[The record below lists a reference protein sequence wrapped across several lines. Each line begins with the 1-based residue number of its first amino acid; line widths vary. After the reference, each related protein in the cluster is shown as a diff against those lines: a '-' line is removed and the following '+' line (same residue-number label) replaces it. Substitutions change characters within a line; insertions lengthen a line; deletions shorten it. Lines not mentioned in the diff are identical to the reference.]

1 MTCSNM
7 KYSNLEEYSDLLAR
21 NAQKASKTLRTLP
34 GEKRS
39 AVLNRVAQILRDR
52 KPEILAANKIDLEAA
67 AGKLDDSKMDR
78 LTLNDARIE
87 AMAKGA
93 EEIASFAD
101 PLNKVLESRELKNG
115 IKISRIAVPIGSV
128 FFIFESRPN
137 VTIDG
142 ACLCFKAG
150 NAVILRG
157 GKESLNSAKC
167 LAGIFHE
174 ALAEEGIDQDAVQLV
189 TETSH
194 DLVGMLLQRND
205 CLDLVIPR
213 GGERLIRAVVE
224 QSKIP
229 VIKHFNGICHVYVDK
244 SADMDKA
251 VNILIN
257 AKTQRTGVCN
267 AMECVIIDRH
277 IDAANV
283 KKLLDCLD
291 LVIPRGG
298 ERLIRAVVEQS
309 KIPVIKH
316 FNGICHVYVDKSA
329 DMDKAVNILIN
340 AKTQRTGVCNAME
353 CVIIDRHID
362 AATTKKLLDCLADR
376 GVELFGNKDAQ
387 SHDSRIKDIGDDSN
401 YHHEYL
407 ALKTSVKFV
416 DNVAEACD
424 HIEKNSSRHTEA
436 VVAEDASVQDYFVA
450 NVDSSS
456 VMVNA
461 STRFADGGEYGLG
474 AEVGISTD
482 KLHARG
488 PMGVESLCS
497 YKWILRGNGQVR
509 G

>member
-1 MTCSNM
+1 MNQ
-7 KYSNLEEYSDLLAR
+7 KYSNLDEYTEILAK
-21 NAQKASKTLRTLP
+21 NAKKASKALRTLTAEQRN
-34 GEKRS
+34 G
-39 AVLNRVAQILRDR
+39 VLNRVAKLLRDQ
-52 KPEILAANKIDLEAA
+52 KSEILAANKIDLEAA
-67 AGKLDDSKMDR
+67 AGKLDDAKMDR

-93 EEIASFAD
+93 EEIAAFTD
-101 PLNKVLESRELKNG
+101 PLNRVLESRELKNG
-115 IKISRIAVPIGSV
+115 IKISRVAVPIGVV

-167 LAGIFHE
+167 LAGIFRS
-174 ALAEEGIDQDAVQLV
+174 ALAEVGIDEDAVQLV

-194 DLVGMLLQRND
+194 DLVGKLLQRSD
-205 CLDLVIPR
+205 CIDLVIPR
-213 GGERLIRAVVE
+213 GGERLIRAVVD

-229 VIKHFNGICHVYVDK
+229 VIKHFNGICHVYIDK
-244 SADMDKA
+244 SADIDKA

-267 AMECVIIDRH
+267 AMECVIFDRH
-277 IDAANV
+277 LAANDV
-283 KKLLDCLD
+283 KKMLDA
-291 LVIPRGG
+291 LV
-298 ERLIRAVVEQS
+298 E
-309 KIPVIKH
+309 
-316 FNGICHVYVDKSA
+316 
-329 DMDKAVNILIN
+329 
-340 AKTQRTGVCNAME
+340 
-353 CVIIDRHID
+353 
-362 AATTKKLLDCLADR
+362 R
-376 GVELFGNKDAQ
+376 GVELYGDQDAQ
-387 SHDSRIKDIGDDSN
+387 SRDSRIADIGDDSN

-407 ALKTSVKFV
+407 ALKSSVKFV
-416 DNVAEACD
+416 DDVAEACD

-488 PMGVESLCS
+488 PMGVESLCT
-497 YKWILRGNGQVR
+497 YKWVLRGNGQVR

>member
-1 MTCSNM
+1 MTQN
-7 KYSNLEEYSDLLAR
+7 YSNLEEYSDILAK
-21 NAQKASKTLRTLP
+21 NAKNASKTIRTLSA
-34 GEKRS
+34 EKRS
-39 AVLNRVAQILRDR
+39 AVLNLVAKMLREQ
-52 KPEILAANKIDLEAA
+52 KQAILAANKLDLEAA

-78 LTLNDARIE
+78 LTLNDTRIE

-93 EEIASFAD
+93 EEIAAFTD
-101 PLNKVLESRELKNG
+101 PLNRVLRVLESRELKNG
-115 IKISRIAVPIGSV
+115 IKISRVAVPIGAV

-167 LAGIFHE
+167 LAGIFHA
-174 ALAEEGIDQDAVQLV
+174 ALEQNGVDKDAVQLV

-213 GGERLIRAVVE
+213 GGERLIRAVVD

-244 SADMDKA
+244 SADMEKA

-277 IDAANV
+277 IDDANV
-283 KKLLDCLD
+283 KKL
-291 LVIPRGG
+291 I
-298 ERLIRAVVEQS
+298 
-309 KIPVIKH
+309 
-316 FNGICHVYVDKSA
+316 
-329 DMDKAVNILIN
+329 
-340 AKTQRTGVCNAME
+340 
-353 CVIIDRHID
+353 
-362 AATTKKLLDCLADR
+362 DCLADR

-407 ALKTSVKFV
+407 ALKASVKFV
-416 DNVAEACD
+416 DNVQEACD

-436 VVAEDASVQDYFVA
+436 VVAEDTSVQDYFVA

-509 G
+509 A

>member
-1 MTCSNM
+1 MAKN
-7 KYSNLEEYSDLLAR
+7 YSNLDEYSDLLAQ
-21 NAQKASKTLRTLP
+21 NAKKASKNLRTLS

-39 AVLNRVAQILRDR
+39 AVLNLVAKMLREK
-52 KPEILAANKIDLEAA
+52 KPEILAANKLDLEAA

-101 PLNKVLESRELKNG
+101 PLNRVLESRELKNG
-115 IKISRIAVPIGSV
+115 IKISRVAVPIGAV

-150 NAVILRG
+150 NSVILRG

-174 ALAEEGIDQDAVQLV
+174 ALAANGIDEDAVQLV

-244 SADMDKA
+244 SADMEKA

-277 IDAANV
+277 IDDANV
-283 KKLLDCLD
+283 
-291 LVIPRGG
+291 
-298 ERLIRAVVEQS
+298 
-309 KIPVIKH
+309 
-316 FNGICHVYVDKSA
+316 
-329 DMDKAVNILIN
+329 
-340 AKTQRTGVCNAME
+340 
-353 CVIIDRHID
+353 
-362 AATTKKLLDCLADR
+362 KKLLDCLADR
-376 GVELFGNKDAQ
+376 GVELFGDHDAQ
-387 SHDSRIKDIGDDSN
+387 GHDSRIKDIGDDGN

-407 ALKTSVKFV
+407 ALKASVKFV
-416 DNVAEACD
+416 DDVAEACD

>member
-1 MTCSNM
+1 MTQ
-7 KYSNLEEYSDLLAR
+7 KYSNLEQYAGILAK
-21 NAQKASKTLRTLP
+21 NAQKASQTIRTLS
-34 GEKRS
+34 GETRS
-39 AVLNRVAQILRDR
+39 KVLSCVADLLRASKPQIL
-52 KPEILAANKIDLEAA
+52 EANKQDVDASR
-67 AGKLDDSKMDR
+67 GKISNAMLDR

-87 AMAKGA
+87 SMAKGA
-93 EEIASFAD
+93 EEIAAFTD
-101 PLNKVLESRELKNG
+101 PLGRVLEARELKNG
-115 IKISRIAVPIGSV
+115 IKISRVAVPIGSV

-167 LAGIFHE
+167 LAEIFRK
-174 ALAEEGIDQDAVQLV
+174 ALTENGVDADAVQLV

-205 CLDLVIPR
+205 CIDLVIPR

-244 SADMDKA
+244 AADIEKA
-251 VNILIN
+251 EKILIN

-267 AMECVIIDRH
+267 AMECV
-277 IDAANV
+277 
-283 KKLLDCLD
+283 L
-291 LVIPRGG
+291 
-298 ERLIRAVVEQS
+298 
-309 KIPVIKH
+309 
-316 FNGICHVYVDKSA
+316 F
-329 DMDKAVNILIN
+329 DKALP
-340 AKTQRTGVCNAME
+340 T
-353 CVIIDRHID
+353 
-362 AATTKKLLDCLADR
+362 ADVKRLVEALTSR
-376 GVELFGNKDAQ
+376 GVELFGNADAQ
-387 SHDSRIKDIGDDSN
+387 QRLEGIASVTDIGDEAN
-401 YHHEYL
+401 YHTEYL
-407 ALKTSVKFV
+407 ALKASVKFV
-416 DNVAEACD
+416 ENVEEAAS
-424 HIEKNSSRHTEA
+424 HIEKYSSRHTEA
-436 VVAEDASVQDYFVA
+436 IVSEDAAAQDYFVA

-488 PMGVESLCS
+488 PMGVESLCT
-497 YKWILRGNGQVR
+497 YKWVLRGEGQVR

>member
-1 MTCSNM
+1 MTKN
-7 KYSNLEEYSDLLAR
+7 YSNLDEYSDLLAK
-21 NAQKASKTLRTLP
+21 NAKKASKNLRTLS

-39 AVLNRVAQILRDR
+39 AVLNLVAKLLREH
-52 KPEILAANKIDLEAA
+52 KPEILAANKMDLEAA
-67 AGKLDDSKMDR
+67 AGKLDDAKMDR

-93 EEIASFAD
+93 EEIAAFTD
-101 PLNKVLESRELKNG
+101 PLNRVLESRELKNG
-115 IKISRIAVPIGSV
+115 IKISRVAVPIGSV

-167 LAGIFHE
+167 LAGIFHK
-174 ALAEEGIDQDAVQLV
+174 ALAENGIDEDAVQLV

-194 DLVGMLLQRND
+194 DLVGMLLQRSD
-205 CLDLVIPR
+205 CIDLVIPR

-257 AKTQRTGVCN
+257 AKTQR
-267 AMECVIIDRH
+267 
-277 IDAANV
+277 
-283 KKLLDCLD
+283 
-291 LVIPRGG
+291 
-298 ERLIRAVVEQS
+298 
-309 KIPVIKH
+309 
-316 FNGICHVYVDKSA
+316 
-329 DMDKAVNILIN
+329 
-340 AKTQRTGVCNAME
+340 
-353 CVIIDRHID
+353 
-362 AATTKKLLDCLADR
+362 
-376 GVELFGNKDAQ
+376 ELFGNHDAQ

-407 ALKTSVKFV
+407 ALKASVKFV
-416 DNVAEACD
+416 DNVAEACE
-424 HIEKNSSRHTEA
+424 HIEQNSSRHTEA
-436 VVAEDASVQDYFVA
+436 VVAEDVSVQDYFVA

-488 PMGVESLCS
+488 PMGVESLCT
-497 YKWILRGNGQVR
+497 YKWVLRGNGQVR

>member
-1 MTCSNM
+1 MNQ
-7 KYSNLEEYSDLLAR
+7 KYSNLDEYTEILAK
-21 NAQKASKTLRTLP
+21 NAKKASKALRTLTADQRN
-34 GEKRS
+34 G
-39 AVLNRVAQILRDR
+39 VLNRVAELLRAQKTD
-52 KPEILAANKIDLEAA
+52 ILAANKADLEAA
-67 AGKLDDSKMDR
+67 TGKLDDAKMDR
-78 LTLNDARIE
+78 LTLNDARVE

-93 EEIASFAD
+93 EEIAAFTD
-101 PLNKVLESRELKNG
+101 PLNRVLESRELKNG
-115 IKISRIAVPIGSV
+115 IKISRVAVPIGVV

-167 LAGIFHE
+167 LAGIFRS
-174 ALAEEGIDQDAVQLV
+174 ALAEVGIDEDAVQLV

-194 DLVGMLLQRND
+194 DLVGKLLQRSD
-205 CLDLVIPR
+205 CIDLVIPR
-213 GGERLIRAVVE
+213 GGERLIRAVVD

-229 VIKHFNGICHVYVDK
+229 VIKHFNGICHVYIDK
-244 SADMDKA
+244 SADIDKA

-267 AMECVIIDRH
+267 AMECVIFDRH
-277 IDAANV
+277 LAANDV
-283 KKLLDCLD
+283 KKMLDA
-291 LVIPRGG
+291 LV
-298 ERLIRAVVEQS
+298 E
-309 KIPVIKH
+309 
-316 FNGICHVYVDKSA
+316 
-329 DMDKAVNILIN
+329 
-340 AKTQRTGVCNAME
+340 
-353 CVIIDRHID
+353 
-362 AATTKKLLDCLADR
+362 R
-376 GVELFGNKDAQ
+376 GVELYGDQDAQ
-387 SHDSRIKDIGDDSN
+387 SRDSRIADIGDDSN

-407 ALKTSVKFV
+407 ALKSSVKFV
-416 DNVAEACD
+416 DDVAEACD

-488 PMGVESLCS
+488 PMGVESLCT
-497 YKWILRGNGQVR
+497 YKWVLRGNGQVR

>member
-1 MTCSNM
+1 MTQ
-7 KYSNLEEYSDLLAR
+7 KYSNLDEYTEILAK
-21 NAQKASKTLRTLP
+21 NAKNASKNLRTLSAD
-34 GEKRS
+34 KRS
-39 AVLNRVAQILRDR
+39 AVLSLVAKMLREK
-52 KPEILAANKIDLEAA
+52 KPEILAANKMDLEAA

-93 EEIASFAD
+93 EEIAAFAD

-115 IKISRIAVPIGSV
+115 IKISRVAVPIGAV

-174 ALAEEGIDQDAVQLV
+174 ALAANGVSENAVQLV

-194 DLVGMLLQRND
+194 DLVGKLLQRND

-213 GGERLIRAVVE
+213 GGERLIRAVVD

-244 SADMDKA
+244 SADIEKA
-251 VNILIN
+251 TNILIN

-267 AMECVIIDRH
+267 AMECVIFDRH
-277 IDAANV
+277 LAANDV
-283 KKLLDCLD
+283 KKMLDA
-291 LVIPRGG
+291 LV
-298 ERLIRAVVEQS
+298 E
-309 KIPVIKH
+309 
-316 FNGICHVYVDKSA
+316 
-329 DMDKAVNILIN
+329 
-340 AKTQRTGVCNAME
+340 
-353 CVIIDRHID
+353 
-362 AATTKKLLDCLADR
+362 R
-376 GVELFGNKDAQ
+376 GVELYGNKDAQ
-387 SHDSRIKDIGDDSN
+387 SHDSRIADIGEDSN

-407 ALKTSVKFV
+407 ALKASVKFV

-424 HIEKNSSRHTEA
+424 HIEQNSSRHTEA
-436 VVAEDASVQDYFVA
+436 VVAEDATVQDYFVS

>member
-1 MTCSNM
+1 MTQNNVNLE
-7 KYSNLEEYSDLLAR
+7 KYSDTLAT
-21 NAQKASKTLRTLP
+21 NAQKASKKIRTLSA
-34 GEKRS
+34 EKRA
-39 AVLNRVAQILRDR
+39 AVLKRVAELLRAK
-52 KPEILAANKIDLEAA
+52 KPEILEANKIDLEAA
-67 AGKLDDSKMDR
+67 AGKLDDAKMDR

-93 EEIASFAD
+93 EEIAAFAD

-115 IKISRIAVPIGSV
+115 IKISRVSVPIGSV

-167 LAGIFHE
+167 LAGIFHL
-174 ALAEEGIDQDAVQLV
+174 ALIEHDVDENAVQLV
-189 TETSH
+189 QETSH
-194 DLVGMLLQRND
+194 DLVSLLLQRSD
-205 CLDLVIPR
+205 CIDLVIPR

-229 VIKHFNGICHVYVDK
+229 VIKHFNGICHVYIDK
-244 SADMDKA
+244 SADIEKA

-257 AKTQRTGVCN
+257 AKTQRIGVCN

-277 IDAANV
+277 ID
-283 KKLLDCLD
+283 
-291 LVIPRGG
+291 
-298 ERLIRAVVEQS
+298 
-309 KIPVIKH
+309 
-316 FNGICHVYVDKSA
+316 
-329 DMDKAVNILIN
+329 
-340 AKTQRTGVCNAME
+340 
-353 CVIIDRHID
+353 
-362 AATTKKLLDCLADR
+362 
-376 GVELFGNKDAQ
+376 
-387 SHDSRIKDIGDDSN
+387 DSN

-407 ALKTSVKFV
+407 ALKSSVKFV
-416 DNVAEACD
+416 DDVAEACD

-436 VVAEDASVQDYFVA
+436 VVAEDASVQDYFVV

>member
-1 MTCSNM
+1 MTQNNVNLE
-7 KYSNLEEYSDLLAR
+7 KYSDVLANNAKNASKKIRTLSAEKRAAVLAR
-21 NAQKASKTLRTLP
+21 
-34 GEKRS
+34 
-39 AVLNRVAQILRDR
+39 VAEILRAK
-52 KPEILAANKIDLEAA
+52 KPEILAANKLDLEAA

-87 AMAKGA
+87 SMAKGA
-93 EEIASFAD
+93 EEIAAFTD

-115 IKISRIAVPIGSV
+115 IKISRVAVPIGVV

-167 LAGIFHE
+167 LAGIFRS
-174 ALAEEGIDQDAVQLV
+174 ALAEAGIDKDAVQLV

-194 DLVGMLLQRND
+194 DLVGKLLQRSD
-205 CLDLVIPR
+205 CIDLVIPR
-213 GGERLIRAVVE
+213 GGERLIRAVVD

-229 VIKHFNGICHVYVDK
+229 VIKHFNGICHVYIDK
-244 SADMDKA
+244 SADIDKA

-267 AMECVIIDRH
+267 AMECVIFDRH
-277 IDAANV
+277 LAANDV
-283 KKLLDCLD
+283 KKMLDA
-291 LVIPRGG
+291 LV
-298 ERLIRAVVEQS
+298 E
-309 KIPVIKH
+309 
-316 FNGICHVYVDKSA
+316 
-329 DMDKAVNILIN
+329 
-340 AKTQRTGVCNAME
+340 
-353 CVIIDRHID
+353 
-362 AATTKKLLDCLADR
+362 R
-376 GVELFGNKDAQ
+376 GVELYGDQDAQ
-387 SHDSRIKDIGDDSN
+387 SRDSRIADIGEPSN

-407 ALKTSVKFV
+407 ALKSSVKFV
-416 DNVAEACD
+416 DDVAEACD

-436 VVAEDASVQDYFVA
+436 VVAEDASVQEYFVA

-488 PMGVESLCS
+488 PMGVESLCT
-497 YKWILRGNGQVR
+497 YKWVLRGNGQVR

>member
-115 IKISRIAVPIGSV
+115 IKISRVAVPIGSV

-189 TETSH
+189 TETS
-194 DLVGMLLQRND
+194 
-205 CLDLVIPR
+205 
-213 GGERLIRAVVE
+213 
-224 QSKIP
+224 P
-229 VIKHFNGICHVYVDK
+229 V
-244 SADMDKA
+244 S
-251 VNILIN
+251 
-257 AKTQRTGVCN
+257 
-267 AMECVIIDRH
+267 
-277 IDAANV
+277 
-283 KKLLDCLD
+283 
-291 LVIPRGG
+291 
-298 ERLIRAVVEQS
+298 
-309 KIPVIKH
+309 
-316 FNGICHVYVDKSA
+316 
-329 DMDKAVNILIN
+329 
-340 AKTQRTGVCNAME
+340 
-353 CVIIDRHID
+353 
-362 AATTKKLLDCLADR
+362 
-376 GVELFGNKDAQ
+376 
-387 SHDSRIKDIGDDSN
+387 
-401 YHHEYL
+401 
-407 ALKTSVKFV
+407 
-416 DNVAEACD
+416 
-424 HIEKNSSRHTEA
+424 
-436 VVAEDASVQDYFVA
+436 
-450 NVDSSS
+450 
-456 VMVNA
+456 
-461 STRFADGGEYGLG
+461 
-474 AEVGISTD
+474 
-482 KLHARG
+482 
-488 PMGVESLCS
+488 
-497 YKWILRGNGQVR
+497 
-509 G
+509 

>member
-1 MTCSNM
+1 MNQ
-7 KYSNLEEYSDLLAR
+7 KYSNLDEYTEILAK
-21 NAQKASKTLRTLP
+21 NAKKASKALRTLTADQRN
-34 GEKRS
+34 G
-39 AVLNRVAQILRDR
+39 VLNCVAKLLRAQ
-52 KPEILAANKIDLEAA
+52 KTEILAANKMDLEAA
-67 AGKLDDSKMDR
+67 AGKLDDAKMDR

-93 EEIASFAD
+93 EEIAAFTD
-101 PLNKVLESRELKNG
+101 PLNRVLESRELKNG
-115 IKISRIAVPIGSV
+115 IKISRVAVPIGVV

-167 LAGIFHE
+167 LAGIFRS
-174 ALAEEGIDQDAVQLV
+174 ALAEAGIDEDAVQLV

-194 DLVGMLLQRND
+194 DLVGKLLQRSD
-205 CLDLVIPR
+205 CIDLVIPR
-213 GGERLIRAVVE
+213 GGERLIRAVVD

-244 SADMDKA
+244 SADIGKA

-267 AMECVIIDRH
+267 AMECVLIDRH
-277 IDAANV
+277 IDEANA
-283 KKLLDCLD
+283 KKLLNCL
-291 LVIPRGG
+291 
-298 ERLIRAVVEQS
+298 VE
-309 KIPVIKH
+309 
-316 FNGICHVYVDKSA
+316 
-329 DMDKAVNILIN
+329 
-340 AKTQRTGVCNAME
+340 
-353 CVIIDRHID
+353 
-362 AATTKKLLDCLADR
+362 R
-376 GVELFGNKDAQ
+376 GVELYGDKDAQ
-387 SHDSRIKDIGDDSN
+387 SRDSRIADIGDDSN

-407 ALKTSVKFV
+407 ALKSSVKFV
-416 DNVAEACD
+416 DDVAEACD
-424 HIEKNSSRHTEA
+424 HIERNSSRHTEA
-436 VVAEDASVQDYFVA
+436 VVAEDASVQEYFVA

-488 PMGVESLCS
+488 PMGVESLCT
-497 YKWILRGNGQVR
+497 YKWVLRGNGQVR

>member
-1 MTCSNM
+1 MNQ
-7 KYSNLEEYSDLLAR
+7 KYSNLDEYTEILAK
-21 NAQKASKTLRTLP
+21 NAKKASKALRTLTADQRN
-34 GEKRS
+34 G
-39 AVLNRVAQILRDR
+39 VLNCVAKLLRAQ
-52 KPEILAANKIDLEAA
+52 KTEILAANKMDLEAA
-67 AGKLDDSKMDR
+67 AGKLDDAKMDR

-93 EEIASFAD
+93 EEIAAFTD
-101 PLNKVLESRELKNG
+101 PLNRVLESRELKNG
-115 IKISRIAVPIGSV
+115 IKISRVAVPIGVV

-167 LAGIFHE
+167 LAGIFRS
-174 ALAEEGIDQDAVQLV
+174 ALAEAGIDEDAVQLV

-194 DLVGMLLQRND
+194 DLVGKLLQRSD
-205 CLDLVIPR
+205 CIDLVIPR
-213 GGERLIRAVVE
+213 GGERLIRAVVD

-244 SADMDKA
+244 SADIDKA

-257 AKTQRTGVCN
+257 AKTQRIGVCN
-267 AMECVIIDRH
+267 AMECVLIDRH
-277 IDAANV
+277 IDEANA
-283 KKLLDCLD
+283 KKLLDCL
-291 LVIPRGG
+291 
-298 ERLIRAVVEQS
+298 VE
-309 KIPVIKH
+309 
-316 FNGICHVYVDKSA
+316 
-329 DMDKAVNILIN
+329 
-340 AKTQRTGVCNAME
+340 
-353 CVIIDRHID
+353 
-362 AATTKKLLDCLADR
+362 R
-376 GVELFGNKDAQ
+376 GVELYGDKDAQ
-387 SHDSRIKDIGDDSN
+387 SRDSRIADIGDDSN

-407 ALKTSVKFV
+407 ALKSSVKFV
-416 DNVAEACD
+416 DDVAEACD
-424 HIEKNSSRHTEA
+424 HLERNSSRHTEA
-436 VVAEDASVQDYFVA
+436 VVAEDASVQEYFVA

-497 YKWILRGNGQVR
+497 YKWVLRGNGQVR

>member
-1 MTCSNM
+1 MNTVD
-7 KYSNLEEYSDLLAR
+7 LEKYSDLLAQ
-21 NAQKASKTLRTLP
+21 NAKKASKKIRTLSGETRSKVLARVAELLRT
-34 GEKRS
+34 S
-39 AVLNRVAQILRDR
+39 
-52 KPEILAANKIDLEAA
+52 KPEILAANKLDTDAA
-67 AGKLDDSKMDR
+67 QGKISDSMLDR

-93 EEIASFAD
+93 EEIAAFAD
-101 PLNKVLESRELKNG
+101 PLNKVLEARELKNG
-115 IKISRIAVPIGSV
+115 IKISRVAVPIGSV

-167 LAGIFHE
+167 LAGIFRKALTENGVE
-174 ALAEEGIDQDAVQLV
+174 ADAVQLV
-189 TETSH
+189 EETSH

-205 CLDLVIPR
+205 CIDLVIPR
-213 GGERLIRAVVE
+213 GGERLIRAVVD

-244 SADMDKA
+244 SADIAKA
-251 VNILIN
+251 ENILIN

-267 AMECVIIDRH
+267 AMECVLLNRDLDRA
-277 IDAANV
+277 DVAR
-283 KKLLDCLD
+283 
-291 LVIPRGG
+291 LV
-298 ERLIRAVVEQS
+298 
-309 KIPVIKH
+309 
-316 FNGICHVYVDKSA
+316 
-329 DMDKAVNILIN
+329 N
-340 AKTQRTGVCNAME
+340 ALTS
-353 CVIIDRHID
+353 
-362 AATTKKLLDCLADR
+362 R
-376 GVELFGNKDAQ
+376 GVELFGNADAQ
-387 SHDSRIKDIGDDSN
+387 KRLEGIATVTDIGDEAN
-401 YHHEYL
+401 YHTEYL
-407 ALKTSVKFV
+407 ALKASVKFV
-416 DNVAEACD
+416 ENVEEAAD
-424 HIEKNSSRHTEA
+424 HIEKYSSRHTEA

-488 PMGVESLCS
+488 PMGVESLCT
-497 YKWILRGNGQVR
+497 YKWVLRGEGQVR
-509 G
+509 E

>member
-1 MTCSNM
+1 MNQ
-7 KYSNLEEYSDLLAR
+7 KYSNLDEYTEILAK
-21 NAQKASKTLRTLP
+21 NAKKASKALRTLTADQRN
-34 GEKRS
+34 G
-39 AVLNRVAQILRDR
+39 VLNCVAKLLRAQ
-52 KPEILAANKIDLEAA
+52 KTEILAANKMDLEAA
-67 AGKLDDSKMDR
+67 AGKLDDAKMDR

-93 EEIASFAD
+93 EEIAAFAD

-115 IKISRIAVPIGSV
+115 IKISRVAVPIGVV

-167 LAGIFHE
+167 LAGIFRS
-174 ALAEEGIDQDAVQLV
+174 ALAEAGIDEDAVQLV

-194 DLVGMLLQRND
+194 DLVGKLLQRSD
-205 CLDLVIPR
+205 CIDLVIPR
-213 GGERLIRAVVE
+213 GGERLIRAVVD

-244 SADMDKA
+244 SADIDKA

-267 AMECVIIDRH
+267 AMECVLIDRH
-277 IDAANV
+277 IDEANA
-283 KKLLDCLD
+283 KKLLDCL
-291 LVIPRGG
+291 
-298 ERLIRAVVEQS
+298 VE
-309 KIPVIKH
+309 
-316 FNGICHVYVDKSA
+316 
-329 DMDKAVNILIN
+329 
-340 AKTQRTGVCNAME
+340 
-353 CVIIDRHID
+353 
-362 AATTKKLLDCLADR
+362 R
-376 GVELFGNKDAQ
+376 GVELYGDKDAQ
-387 SHDSRIKDIGDDSN
+387 SRDSRIADIGDDSN

-407 ALKTSVKFV
+407 ALKSSVKFV
-416 DNVAEACD
+416 DDVAEACD
-424 HIEKNSSRHTEA
+424 HIERNSSRHTEA
-436 VVAEDASVQDYFVA
+436 VVAEDASVQEYFVA

-488 PMGVESLCS
+488 PMGVESLCT
-497 YKWILRGNGQVR
+497 YKWVLRGNGQVR